1 MYLARAPVRFL
12 YSLGGEDRLVQVD
25 YPVMMLLQ
33 RVDAVLDAN
42 PPLFIFSL
50 FVWINPF
57 VELDALPLDLILLVE
72 LRQQCRVEYRAVKVS
87 LE

>member
-1 MYLARAPVRFL
+1 MYLAGAPVRLL
-12 YSLGGEDRLVQVD
+12 YGLGGEDKLVQVD

-50 FVWINPF
+50 FIRIDPF
-57 VELDALPLDLILLVE
+57 VELDAFPLDLILLVE
-72 LRQQCRVEYRAVKVS
+72 LRQQCRVEYRAVKVT

>member
-1 MYLARAPVRFL
+1 
-12 YSLGGEDRLVQVD
+12 
-25 YPVMMLLQ
+25 MLLLQ
-33 RVDAVLDAN
+33 LADAVLDAN
-42 PPLFIFSL
+42 SPLFIFS
-50 FVWINPF
+50 FFIMINTF